1 MPGQQ
6 GFDHAGLALK
16 RIGLHFPLALQRPE
30 RLGHLQHV
38 GSRRTV
44 EMMCQK
50 PIYLRWTE
58 TTLRLQHQADRGRRR
73 RFQTIQTILNDMD
86 RLMGQNIQLK
96 PWLIAQPLRQ
106 TETVHAHVVSGAYG
120 PGAAPLEPID
130 HNTKLLK
137 PINQPIRAR

>member
-6 GFDHAGLALK
+6 GFDHAGLALE

-30 RLGHLQHV
+30 RLGHREHV

-50 PIYLRWTE
+50 PIDLRGAE

-73 RFQTIQTILNDMD
+73 RLQTIQTILNDMD
-86 RLMGQNIQLK
+86 GLMGQNIQLK
-96 PWLIAQPLRQ
+96 PWLITKPLRQ
-106 TETVHAHVVSGAYG
+106 TETVHAHVVGGVFG
-120 PGAAPLEPID
+120 PGTATLEPINHD
-130 HNTKLLK
+130 TKLLK